1 MIPSRP
7 NSGIRVI
14 RFICGSLLG
23 AIAACGAPPGAGS
36 PATETRRAIFVSFDA
51 MNEQRVRQTV
61 DPAAVP
67 NLLAFFNEASCA
79 DGARP
84 MWPSLTAASHAAL
97 WTGVYG
103 NVNGVVAN
111 TMNPLPWQDFS
122 LTETASGFDA
132 RQLNAEPIWIT
143 ATRAGRSVVAHH
155 ATQAGYPGRWLAT
168 GGRDTTLV
176 RRDSIALAN
185 ARSMVLNG
193 YTGGA
198 EPRLLTTARNPLH
211 PALPWTG
218 VPADSLAGRKE
229 LAWTIGRDSVF
240 ALFSANEVLIN
251 RTRDAASAVR
261 VRPAPPEQA
270 GFEGRELAR
279 WFSDPLWLPEP
290 GGRRSGVYF
299 RLWQLGSDLS
309 SYEMYQSARSL
320 IWTNQPVVIVGYDV
334 VVGPFV
340 GNTAWT
346 LMRDA
351 GPPIEQGGDGSAELR
366 YLETAELETR
376 QFIRGSDWLWK
387 IRNPDLQVEYFSLA
401 DDLDHS
407 WYGFVAGTVPGVSP
421 DVARRLSALRSRGW
435 ALVDRRLKA
444 LRDLASRSNALLM
457 VSGDHGMRA
466 VWRNF
471 HVNTVLRQAGLLAT
485 DATGRVDLS
494 RTRAISNGYFIS
506 VNRTARK
513 GGIVPPDQVAQVVDS
528 LIQAL
533 RGARGPDGSP
543 IVTEVRRPVPNDTL
557 GIGGPAG
564 GDVYYGLAPGYYYSA
579 ALNDS
584 VSTGRSPAANHGFP
598 SIEADMRT
606 VLCALGPGVGGRRL
620 PTARVIDAAPTVSA
634 WLGMAAPADARG
646 ISLLDRMRRR

>member
-1 MIPSRP
+1 MTARSRSVVICVNLWVTIWMTACSP
-7 NSGIRVI
+7 GVRSG
-14 RFICGSLLG
+14 
-23 AIAACGAPPGAGS
+23 A

-51 MNEQRVRQTV
+51 MNEERARRTV
-61 DPAAVP
+61 DPAAIP

-97 WTGVYG
+97 WTGAYG

-111 TMNPLPWQDFS
+111 TMSPLPWKDFS

-132 RQLNAEPIWIT
+132 RQLGAEPIWIA

-155 ATQAGYPGRWLAT
+155 ATQAGYPGRWLAA
-168 GGRDTTLV
+168 GGRDTVLV

-185 ARSMVLNG
+185 PRSLVLNG
-193 YTGGA
+193 YTGGTD
-198 EPRLLTTARNPLH
+198 PRLLTAARNPLRQ
-211 PALPWTG
+211 ASTWTG
-218 VPADSLAGRKE
+218 VPADSLTWRKE

-240 ALFSANEVLIN
+240 ALFSPAEVLVN
-251 RTRDAASAVR
+251 RSRDAAGAVR

-270 GFEGRELAR
+270 GSEGRDLAR
-279 WFSDPLWLPEP
+279 WFSDPLWFPEP

-299 RLWQLGSDLS
+299 RLWKLSEDLS
-309 SYEMYQSARSL
+309 SYELYQSGRSL

-340 GNTAWT
+340 GNTAWN

-351 GPPIEQGGDGSAELR
+351 GPPIEQGGDGSAELK

-376 QFIRGSDWLWK
+376 QFIRGSEWLWK

-407 WYGFVAGTVPGVSP
+407 WYGYVAGTVPGVSL
-421 DVARRLSALRSRGW
+421 DVARKIAAMRSRGW

-444 LRDLASRSNALLM
+444 LRDLAGQGNALLVM
-457 VSGDHGMRA
+457 GGDHGMRP

-471 HVNTVLRQAGLLAT
+471 HVNSALRQAGLLAT
-485 DATGRVDLS
+485 DASGRVDLS
-494 RTRAISNGYFIS
+494 RTRAVSNGYFIT
-506 VNRTARK
+506 VNRTTRK
-513 GGIVPPDQVAQVVDS
+513 GGIVPPEQVAQVVDS
-528 LIQAL
+528 VILAL
-533 RGARGPDGSP
+533 RQARGPDGSA
-543 IVTEVRRPVPNDTL
+543 IVTEIRRPVANDTL

-564 GDVYYGLAPGYYYSA
+564 GDVYYGLAPGYYYNF

-584 VSTGRSPAANHGFP
+584 VTTSRGPAANHGFP
-598 SIEADMRT
+598 SIDPDMRT
-606 VLCALGPGVGGRRL
+606 VLCAIGPGIGGRRL
-620 PTARVIDAAPTVSA
+620 PTARIIDAAPTVSA
-634 WLGMAAPADARG
+634 WLGMPPPADARG
-646 ISLLDRMRRR
+646 VSLLPSMRASRP